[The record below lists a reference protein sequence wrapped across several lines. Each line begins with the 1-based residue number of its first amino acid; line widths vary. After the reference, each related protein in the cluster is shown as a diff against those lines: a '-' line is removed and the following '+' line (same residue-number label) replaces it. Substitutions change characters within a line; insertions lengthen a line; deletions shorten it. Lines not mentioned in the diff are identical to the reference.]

1 MIKTVAIVSLSA
13 GTLGEDFVRH
23 ELELGRARLEAM
35 GLAVK
40 FAPHALMGR
49 AYLAAHPEARA
60 ADLLW
65 AFRDRETAAARQ
77 AAALDNTVIATG
89 GGIVLRPE
97 NMEALA
103 ATGMIFFRD
112 RDLEDILGEDHMGR
126 PLVGKDPEKLRIL
139 YTQRIELYRKYAQYI
154 ISNTKTAEEAAARI
168 AALYREAC
176 QP

>member
-1 MIKTVAIVSLSA
+1 MNLVLIGMPGSGKSTVGKILSRMLCMPLVDTDALVEQTAGKTIP
-13 GTLGEDFVRH
+13 TLFAQEGE
-23 ELELGRARLEAM
+23 A
-35 GLAVK
+35 
-40 FAPHALMGR
+40 
-49 AYLAAHPEARA
+49 
-60 ADLLW
+60 

-126 PLVGKDPEKLRIL
+126 PLVGRDPEKLRIL
-139 YTQRIELYRKYAQYI
+139 YIQRIELYRKYAQYV
-154 ISNTKTAEEAAARI
+154 ISNTKTAEEAAVRI

>member
-1 MIKTVAIVSLSA
+1 MNLVLIGMPGSGKSTVGKILSRMLCMPLADTDALVEQAAGKTIPALFA
-13 GTLGEDFVRH
+13 QEGE
-23 ELELGRARLEAM
+23 A
-35 GLAVK
+35 
-40 FAPHALMGR
+40 
-49 AYLAAHPEARA
+49 
-60 ADLLW
+60 

-126 PLVGKDPEKLRIL
+126 PLVGRDPEKLRIL

>member
-1 MIKTVAIVSLSA
+1 MNLVLIGMPGSGKSTVGKILSRMLCMPLVDTDALVEQTAGKTIP
-13 GTLGEDFVRH
+13 TLFAQEGE
-23 ELELGRARLEAM
+23 A
-35 GLAVK
+35 
-40 FAPHALMGR
+40 
-49 AYLAAHPEARA
+49 
-60 ADLLW
+60 

-126 PLVGKDPEKLRIL
+126 PLVGRDPEKLRIL
-139 YTQRIELYRKYAQYI
+139 YTQRIELYRKYAQYV

>member
-1 MIKTVAIVSLSA
+1 MNLVLIGMPGSGKSTVGKILSRMLCMPLVDTDALVEQTAGKTIPALFA
-13 GTLGEDFVRH
+13 QEGE
-23 ELELGRARLEAM
+23 A
-35 GLAVK
+35 
-40 FAPHALMGR
+40 
-49 AYLAAHPEARA
+49 
-60 ADLLW
+60 

-126 PLVGKDPEKLRIL
+126 PLVGRDPEKLRIL

>member
-1 MIKTVAIVSLSA
+1 MNLVLIGMPGSGKSTVGKILSRMLCMPLADTDSMVEQAAGKTIPALFA
-13 GTLGEDFVRH
+13 QEGE
-23 ELELGRARLEAM
+23 A
-35 GLAVK
+35 
-40 FAPHALMGR
+40 
-49 AYLAAHPEARA
+49 
-60 ADLLW
+60 
-65 AFRDRETAAARQ
+65 AFRDRETAAVRQ

-103 ATGMIFFRD
+103 ATGLVFFRD

-126 PLVGKDPEKLRIL
+126 PLVGRDPEKLRIL
-139 YTQRIELYRKYAQYI
+139 YTQRIELYRKYAQYV

-176 QP
+176 RP

>member
-1 MIKTVAIVSLSA
+1 MRNLVLIGMPGSGKTSVGAILSRR
-13 GTLGEDFVRH
+13 LGLPLLDTD
-23 ELELGRARLEAM
+23 ELI
-35 GLAVK
+35 V
-40 FAPHALMGR
+40 
-49 AYLAAHPEARA
+49 RA
-60 ADLLW
+60 AGRSIPEIFSSEGEGG
-65 AFRDRETAAARQ
+65 FRDRETAAARQ

-126 PLVGKDPEKLRIL
+126 PLVGRDPEKLRIL
-139 YTQRIELYRKYAQYI
+139 YTQRIELYRKYAQYV

-168 AALYREAC
+168 AALYRKAC

>member
-1 MIKTVAIVSLSA
+1 MNLVLIGMPGSGKSTVGKILSRMLCMPLVDTDALVEQTAGKTIPALFA
-13 GTLGEDFVRH
+13 QEGE
-23 ELELGRARLEAM
+23 A
-35 GLAVK
+35 
-40 FAPHALMGR
+40 
-49 AYLAAHPEARA
+49 
-60 ADLLW
+60 

-103 ATGMIFFRD
+103 ATGIIFFRD

-126 PLVGKDPEKLRIL
+126 PLVGRDPEKLRIL